1 MLKIPCHSQAEAVEH
16 HGKFLSNA
24 SLKSSSFQEPDGM
37 IPATKHSRAK
47 IPRFSS
53 IKDYMWSRCTLYGVH
68 ISYEG
73 LWAIQTLLFSRFA
86 LWAYGSFVK
95 PELALQ
101 NDITICVDW
110 SDKFDANS
118 CVRQSF

>member
-53 IKDYMWSRCTLYGVH
+53 IKDYMRSRYVLCTAYTFLMKGSGLYKH
-68 ISYEG
+68 CCFLDLPCG
-73 LWAIQTLLFSRFA
+73 LMVA
-86 LWAYGSFVK
+86 L
-95 PELALQ
+95 
-101 NDITICVDW
+101 
-110 SDKFDANS
+110 
-118 CVRQSF
+118 